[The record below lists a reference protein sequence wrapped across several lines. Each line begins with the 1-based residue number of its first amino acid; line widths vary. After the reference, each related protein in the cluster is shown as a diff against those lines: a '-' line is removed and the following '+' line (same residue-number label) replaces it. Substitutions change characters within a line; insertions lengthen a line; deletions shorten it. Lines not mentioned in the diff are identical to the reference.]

1 MGMVCRLLRLRTRYL
16 WKLAWLVPG
25 VLALTSLALTA
36 CVGTPESEGIQHT
49 RDLLAPD
56 VVVISTS
63 TPFPQASATLSLPTE
78 APERDGTATVTA
90 VQFSTVAGTPT
101 PTLMS
106 CDHAYFFE
114 PSPDVC
120 PDGPDRESFA
130 AEQPFE
136 RGFMIWLEASDTI
149 YVFDWDGSWHS
160 YEDIFEEG
168 QQEYDPAIIPP
179 AGMYQPVRGF
189 GEVWRKIPDVRE
201 QLGWALGREL
211 AYESALQAQQRHAED
226 PMISFIRAFNGQILA
241 LTSRTS
247 RGGDWVIAAS

>member
-1 MGMVCRLLRLRTRYL
+1 MGKVCRLLRLRTRYL
-16 WKLAWLVPG
+16 RKLAWLVL
-25 VLALTSLALTA
+25 VALASTSLALTA
-36 CVGTPESEGIQHT
+36 CAGTPESEDFQHT

-63 TPFPQASATLSLPTE
+63 TPVSQASATPSSPTE
-78 APERDGTATVTA
+78 APEPAATGAVPA
-90 VQFSTVAGTPT
+90 VQASSVAGTPT

-106 CDHAYFFE
+106 CDQAYFFE

-149 YVFDWDGSWHS
+149 YVFDWEGSWHS

-189 GEVWRKIPDVRE
+189 GEIWRKNPDVRE

-226 PMISFIRAFNGQILA
+226 PLILFIRAFNGQILA
-241 LTSRTS
+241 LTDRTFQ
-247 RGGDWVIAAS
+247 GGDWVIAAS